1 VESRL
6 TTYQPPNGTVQYT
19 HTYDALGPRAILVE
33 HNMIADAPVA
43 SF

>member
-6 TTYQPPNGTVQYT
+6 TTYQPPKGTVQYT